1 MGADIFELLYI
12 RADKMD
18 SVQAIE
24 HIAINPEVRN
34 GRAYIRGT
42 TVTVSDVVIAMLYHQ
57 QNADGI
63 AEWYGL
69 SLPEVYAALSY
80 YYENKEQLDGQIRE
94 QIRRAEA
101 LREQRAGGQ
110 DSLLS

>member
-1 MGADIFELLYI
+1 
-12 RADKMD
+12 MD

-24 HIAINPEVRN
+24 HIAINPVVRS

-42 TVTVSDVVIAMLYHQ
+42 TVTVSDVVMALLYHEQ
-57 QNADGI
+57 DADGI
-63 AEWYGL
+63 AAWYGL

-101 LREQRAGGQ
+101 LKERCASRQIVSA
-110 DSLLS
+110 SC